1 MTKKWRTRVEVDRVV
16 TAETVKGAIDEH
28 LAAIEAELPKTSGS
42 ERRRLLLRALNF
54 CSIFRPL
61 PYWLLKALSDE
72 LIGLQPSIDDK
83 RWWAVRTARD
93 ELALTWDA
101 RTAYDADGQVA
112 SVEDGAYHRAA
123 EELAGTDAAGTA
135 RTMRHSYDKVERAL
149 RRKGLGRPRAYRR
162 RPPRQE

>member
-42 ERRRLLLRALNF
+42 ERRRLLLR
-54 CSIFRPL
+54 
-61 PYWLLKALSDE
+61 E